1 MKRIKKA
8 RSFFMNALLGSVAIC
23 FFGAGAMLVWVA
35 TLRMPD
41 LGSFDTRKV
50 SQSTKIY
57 DRTGQI
63 LLYDVH
69 NDIRR
74 TVVPFEEISRHIKN
88 ATVAIEDAE
97 FYQHRGIR
105 PLSFIRAVLA
115 NLQTGSF
122 GQGGSTITQQVVKN
136 ALLTVDKKVSRKIK
150 EWILSIKLERVLSK
164 DAILSHYLNET
175 PYGGNMYGVEEA
187 SKTFFNKKA
196 SEVTLAEA
204 AYLAALPQAPSYYSP
219 YGNNREALEERKNL
233 VLTKM
238 LENGFITK
246 EEYDQAITDAVVFQ
260 SPGDYGIKA
269 PHFVIFVKEYLEQKY
284 GTEVVE
290 NGGLTVITT
299 LDYSLQTKAEELA
312 KKYALQNKTS
322 FNAENVGI
330 VAVDPKTGDILAM
343 VGSRDYFDKEIDGN
357 FNITLARRQPGSSF
371 KPFVYATAF
380 KKGYLPETVVFD
392 AQTEFSTR
400 CNPDGTPIVVGQE
413 MECYMPENY
422 DHLYRGPVSLRN
434 ALAQSINVPAIKTLY
449 LAGLQD
455 SLETARD
462 FGITSLGD
470 INQYGLTLVLGGGEV
485 SLLELTSAYGV
496 FANNGT
502 RNPHR
507 AILSITNTNGEVVE
521 QSHLSPRTVIDPVI
535 AQRISDVLSDNAARA
550 PAFGERSHLYIPQR
564 DVAVK
569 TGTTNDYRDAWIVGY
584 SPTIAIGAWAGN
596 NDNSPMEK
604 KVAGFIIAPLW
615 NEIMTHA
622 LSNLP
627 PERFTKPPAID
638 FESIKPQLRGVW
650 QGNTR
655 YIIDTISGKLATEYT
670 PKELQQ
676 ERFVQDIHT
685 ILHWVDKRNPTG
697 PAPTDP
703 AQDPQYLLWEY
714 AVQKWVN
721 EHGLRTATSSI
732 PTEYDTVHTPQ
743 NAPIPFVNGLQTN
756 QVVTADARITIGV
769 QTMGTYPLAQVDFFL
784 NGRLIDSKKSYPFS
798 FVFTPKNIPGISTNN
813 ELLLVLHDS
822 VKNKKEVSIPF
833 TVAF

>member
-1 MKRIKKA
+1 MKRIK
-8 RSFFMNALLGSVAIC
+8 RVRPFFMNVLLGGIALC
-23 FFGAGAMLVWVA
+23 FFGAGATLVWVA

-69 NDIRR
+69 SDIKR

-105 PLSFIRAVLA
+105 PLSFMRAVLA

-150 EWILSIKLERVLSK
+150 EWILSVKLERALSK

-175 PYGGNMYGVEEA
+175 PYGGNMYGVEQA

-196 SEVTLAEA
+196 NEVTLAEA

-219 YGNNREALEERKNL
+219 YGNNRGALEERKGL
-233 VLTKM
+233 VLMKM
-238 LENGFITK
+238 LENGFINQ
-246 EEYDQAITDAVVFQ
+246 EEYDQAMTEVVTFQ
-260 SPGDYGIKA
+260 LPGDYGIKA
-269 PHFVIFVKEYLEQKY
+269 PHFVIFVKEYLEQRY
-284 GTEVVE
+284 GTDTVE

-299 LDYSLQTKAEELA
+299 LDYNLQIKAEELA

-330 VAVDPKTGDILAM
+330 IAVDPKNGDILAM

-392 AQTEFSTR
+392 AKTEFSTH
-400 CNPDGTPIVVGQE
+400 CNPDGTPIVLGQE
-413 MECYMPENY
+413 ALCYMPENY
-422 DHLYRGPVSLRN
+422 DHTYRGPVSLRN
-434 ALAQSINVPAIKTLY
+434 ALAQSINIPAIKALY

-470 INQYGLTLVLGGGEV
+470 INRYGLTLVLGGGEV

-502 RNPHR
+502 RNPYR
-507 AILSITNTNGEVVE
+507 TILSISDTNGAIIE
-521 QSHLSPRTVIDPVI
+521 QAHPSPRTVIDPVI
-535 AQRISDVLSDNAARA
+535 AQRVSDVLSDNTARA
-550 PAFGERSHLYIPQR
+550 PAFGERSHLYIPER

-584 SPTIAIGAWAGN
+584 SPNIAIGAWAGN

-615 NEIMTHA
+615 NEIMTYA
-622 LSNLP
+622 LTNLP
-627 PERFTKPPAID
+627 SERFTKPPAID
-638 FESIKPQLRGVW
+638 IATTKPQLRGVW
-650 QGNTR
+650 QGNTS
-655 YIIDTISGKLATEYT
+655 YTIDTISGKLATEHT

-676 ERFVQDIHT
+676 ELFVQDIHT
-685 ILHWVDKRNPTG
+685 ILHWIDKKNPAG
-697 PAPTDP
+697 PPPTDP
-703 AQDPQYLLWEY
+703 TNDPQYLLWEY

-721 EHGLRTATSSI
+721 EHNLRVATSSI
-732 PTEYDTVHTPQ
+732 PTEYDNIHTPQ
-743 NAPIPFVNGLQTN
+743 NTPIPLVTGLQVN
-756 QVVTADARITIGV
+756 QMVANDARITIGV
-769 QTMGTYPLAQVDFFL
+769 QTMGTYPLSQVDFFL
-784 NGRLIDSKKSYPFS
+784 NGRLIESKKSYPFS
-798 FVFTPKNIPGISTNN
+798 FVFTPKNIPGISTQN
-813 ELLLVLHDS
+813 ELLLILHDT
-822 VKNKKEVSIPF
+822 VKNKKEVTIPF
-833 TVAF
+833 TTPL